1 MTPISK
7 IIAAAA
13 VCAISASMW
22 SCGDK
27 KKTDSSDKNETST
40 SSSAETT
47 TDVTTTS
54 EKETTTA
61 SDKTTETTVSST
73 ETSAAQTTTTAA
85 ATEKPKEAEK
95 KAEEAPQK
103 GFSSSF
109 EAAKAYY
116 NAYLTNNA
124 DAVYDMFCKEEIEAY
139 HAYIGTTDLLD
150 GKNPQVVFKRSAV
163 IDAIKQSMGNIR
175 RIMAEKSDVPP
186 EKWTTSLA
194 EDTLKATG
202 ENELKDFNKTLSTE
216 FTAGSD
222 CGLVYYKDGNE
233 EHDFVGNGCAFVEL
247 DGRWY
252 LSYSSVMR
260 SELITYMDK
269 LFQ

>member
-1 MTPISK
+1 MNITSRIM
-7 IIAAAA
+7 AAATA
-13 VCAISASMW
+13 VILSAAAYG
-22 SCGDK
+22 C
-27 KKTDSSDKNETST
+27 SSKT
-40 SSSAETT
+40 SSS
-47 TDVTTTS
+47 VS
-54 EKETTTA
+54 PSSETTTA
-61 SDKTTETTVSST
+61 DSSDEAVTTTDTEKSTDSSST
-73 ETSAAQTTTTAA
+73 TTAATTTSGKAAETTTTTAA
-85 ATEKPKEAEK
+85 AEKPAEK
-95 KAEEAPQK
+95 ATEPTKAEPK
-103 GFSSSF
+103 TGFGSSF

>member
-1 MTPISK
+1 MNISSR
-7 IIAAAA
+7 IMAAAAA
-13 VCAISASMW
+13 VILSAAAY
-22 SCGDK
+22 SCSG
-27 KKTDSSDKNETST
+27 KTNSSVSSSSETEAVTASEAEST
-40 SSSAETT
+40 SGSSSTTAAVTTVSGKADET
-47 TDVTTTS
+47 VTTT
-54 EKETTTA
+54 A
-61 SDKTTETTVSST
+61 I
-73 ETSAAQTTTTAA
+73 TTTTATA
-85 ATEKPKEAEK
+85 AEKPTEKPTEPT
-95 KAEEAPQK
+95 KAEPQK
-103 GFSSSF
+103 GFGSSF

-124 DAVYDMFCKEEIEAY
+124 DAVYDMFCQDEIEAY

-163 IDAIKQSMGNIR
+163 IDAIKQSMDNIR

-194 EDTLKATG
+194 EDSLRPNG

-222 CGLVYYKDGNE
+222 CGLIYYKDGNE

>member
-1 MTPISK
+1 MNLSSRITA
-7 IIAAAA
+7 AAAA
-13 VCAISASMW
+13 VILSASAF
-22 SCGDK
+22 SCSG
-27 KKTDSSDKNETST
+27 KTGSSVSSSPETESSSETVATSETASSADSSS
-40 SSSAETT
+40 TT
-47 TDVTTTS
+47 TTVTTASGKADETVTTTI
-54 EKETTTA
+54 
-61 SDKTTETTVSST
+61 
-73 ETSAAQTTTTAA
+73 TTTTAA
-85 ATEKPKEAEK
+85 AEKTTEKPTEPT
-95 KAEEAPQK
+95 KAEPKK
-103 GFSSSF
+103 GFGSSF

-124 DAVYDMFCKEEIEAY
+124 DAVYDMFCQDEIEAY

-163 IDAIKQSMGNIR
+163 VDAIKQSMDNIR
-175 RIMAEKSDVPP
+175 RIMSEKSDVPP

-194 EDTLKATG
+194 EDSLRPNG

-222 CGLVYYKDGNE
+222 CGLIYYKDGNE

>member
-1 MTPISK
+1 MNITSRIM
-7 IIAAAA
+7 AAATA
-13 VCAISASMW
+13 VILSAAAYG
-22 SCGDK
+22 C
-27 KKTDSSDKNETST
+27 SSKT
-40 SSSAETT
+40 SSS
-47 TDVTTTS
+47 VS
-54 EKETTTA
+54 PSSETTTA
-61 SDKTTETTVSST
+61 DSSDEAFTTTDTEKSTDSSST
-73 ETSAAQTTTTAA
+73 TTAATTTSGKAAETTTTTAA
-85 ATEKPKEAEK
+85 AEKPAEK
-95 KAEEAPQK
+95 ATKAEPK
-103 GFSSSF
+103 TGFGSSF

>member
-1 MTPISK
+1 MNISSR
-7 IIAAAA
+7 IMAAAAA
-13 VCAISASMW
+13 VILSAAAYGCS
-22 SCGDK
+22 GK
-27 KKTDSSDKNETST
+27 T
-40 SSSAETT
+40 SSSAPSSSEATTASSSDEAVTT
-47 TDVTTTS
+47 TDIKTSTDSSSTTTAVTTTS
-54 EKETTTA
+54 GKADGTA
-61 SDKTTETTVSST
+61 
-73 ETSAAQTTTTAA
+73 TTTTTSAEKPTEK
-85 ATEKPKEAEK
+85 ATEPT
-95 KAEEAPQK
+95 KAESKK

-124 DAVYDMFCKEEIEAY
+124 DAVYDMFCQEEIEAY

-194 EDTLKATG
+194 EDNLRPNG

-222 CGLVYYKDGNE
+222 CGLVYYKDGND
-233 EHDFVGNGCAFVEL
+233 EHNFVGNGCAFVEL